1 MTGPADIVIRRII
14 FALDAAT
21 ESPDSLEAAAE
32 LAERLQAELVG
43 LFVEDAN
50 LLRSAALPFV
60 REINLASGQWQAF
73 EPAAIERDMRARA
86 ARARRLVEAAARR
99 RNLGFSFR
107 VARGEIGRE
116 VAAAAGE
123 TDLIVLEGLTEILR
137 GRVQM
142 GSGTRAVARQTA
154 RTVMVLRRGALDAR
168 NFLIAY
174 EDTPEAD
181 RALVIAARL
190 AAANRATLAVL
201 VIAADSPKAEE
212 LRVRAAKILER
223 LGVEGTVEILGEPS
237 LIDLCGFARRI
248 QHAVLVVGANG
259 AFAKGDAADRL
270 MDRIS
275 CPLVLVR

>member
-1 MTGPADIVIRRII
+1 MSGPDDIVIRRIVL
-14 FALDAAT
+14 ALDAAT
-21 ESPDSLEAAAE
+21 ESSESLEAAAD
-32 LAERLQAELVG
+32 LAARLHAELVG

-60 REINLASGQWQAF
+60 REINLASGQWQNFDPEAV
-73 EPAAIERDMRARA
+73 ERDMRVRA
-86 ARARRLVEAAARR
+86 ARARELLEAAARR
-99 RNLGFSFR
+99 RHLAFSFR
-107 VARGEIGRE
+107 VMRGDVGRE
-116 VAAAAGE
+116 VAAASAE
-123 TDLIVLEGLTEILR
+123 TDLIVLEGLTELLR
-137 GRVQM
+137 GRVRM
-142 GSGTRAVARQTA
+142 GTGARAIARQTA

-190 AAANRATLAVL
+190 AAANRANLAVL
-201 VIAADSPKAEE
+201 IIAVDSPKAEE
-212 LRVRAAKILER
+212 LRGRAETVLKR
-223 LGVEGTVEILGEPS
+223 MGVDGSVEILGEPS

-259 AFAKGDAADRL
+259 AFAKGAAADEL

>member
-14 FALDAAT
+14 FALDSAT
-21 ESPDSLEAAAE
+21 ESPDSIEAAAE
-32 LAERLQAELVG
+32 LAERLHAELVG

-86 ARARRLVEAAARR
+86 ARARRLIEAVARR
-99 RNLGFSFR
+99 RHLAFSFQ
-107 VARGEIGRE
+107 VARGEVGRE
-116 VAAAAGE
+116 IAAVAGE

-142 GSGTRAVARQTA
+142 GSGARAVARQTA
-154 RTVMVLRRGALDAR
+154 RTVMVLRHGVLDAR
-168 NFLIAY
+168 NFLVAY

-212 LRVRAAKILER
+212 LRDRASKVLAR
-223 LGVEGTVEILGEPS
+223 LGIEGSIEILGEPS
-237 LIDLCGFARRI
+237 LIDLCGFAHRI

-259 AFAKGDAADRL
+259 AFAKGAAADQL
-270 MDRIS
+270 MDQIS

>member
-1 MTGPADIVIRRII
+1 MTGAADIVIRRII
-14 FALDAAT
+14 FALDSTT

-32 LAERLQAELVG
+32 LAERLHAELVG

-73 EPAAIERDMRARA
+73 EPAAIERDMRVRA
-86 ARARRLVEAAARR
+86 ARARQLIEAVARR
-99 RNLGFSFR
+99 RHLAFSFL
-107 VARGEIGRE
+107 VARGEVGHEI
-116 VAAAAGE
+116 AAAAGE

-142 GSGTRAVARQTA
+142 GSGARAVARQTA
-154 RTVMVLRRGALDAR
+154 RTVMVLRRGVLDAR
-168 NFLIAY
+168 NFLVAY

-201 VIAADSPKAEE
+201 VIAVDSPKAEE
-212 LRVRAAKILER
+212 LRERATKVLER
-223 LGVEGTVEILGEPS
+223 VGIEGSVEILGEPS

-259 AFAKGDAADRL
+259 AFAKGAAADKL
-270 MDRIS
+270 MDEIS

>member
-1 MTGPADIVIRRII
+1 MTGAPDIVIRRII
-14 FALDAAT
+14 FALDSAT

-32 LAERLQAELVG
+32 LAERLHAELVG

-86 ARARRLVEAAARR
+86 ARARRLIEAVARR
-99 RNLGFSFR
+99 RHLAFSFL
-107 VARGEIGRE
+107 VARGEVGRE
-116 VAAAAGE
+116 IAAAAGE

-142 GSGTRAVARQTA
+142 GSGARAVARQTA
-154 RTVMVLRRGALDAR
+154 RTVMVLRHGVLDAR
-168 NFLIAY
+168 NFLVAY

-190 AAANRATLAVL
+190 AAANHATLAAL

-212 LRVRAAKILER
+212 LRDRATKVLER
-223 LGVEGTVEILGEPS
+223 LRIEGTVEILGEPS

-259 AFAKGDAADRL
+259 AFAKGAAADKL
-270 MDRIS
+270 MDEIS

>member
-1 MTGPADIVIRRII
+1 VTGPADIVIRRII
-14 FALDAAT
+14 FALDSAT

-32 LAERLQAELVG
+32 LAERLHAELVG

-86 ARARRLVEAAARR
+86 DRARRLIEAVARR
-99 RNLGFSFR
+99 RHLAFSFQ
-107 VARGEIGRE
+107 VARGEVGRE
-116 VAAAAGE
+116 IAAAAGE

-142 GSGTRAVARQTA
+142 GSGARAVARQTA
-154 RTVMVLRRGALDAR
+154 RTVMVLRRGVLDAR
-168 NFLIAY
+168 NFLVAY

-201 VIAADSPKAEE
+201 VIAVDSPKAEE
-212 LRVRAAKILER
+212 LRERATKVLER
-223 LGVEGTVEILGEPS
+223 VGIEGTVEILGEPS

-259 AFAKGDAADRL
+259 AFAKGAAADKL
-270 MDRIS
+270 MDEIS